1 MASLTP
7 GVLSKLLAN
16 KDAKVTGNHRS
27 ALLQV
32 IEILPSGEDPWRSR
46 GFFLKVSDSL
56 HSAYVAVSD
65 SDSDMVSAG
74 EVQIGQFVYA
84 ARLDSGSP
92 VPVLRGLRIVPKRKS
107 CACVGNPV
115 ELVSSDLLFAK
126 RLPSREEMIINKKTP
141 LLEMSR
147 SEKCVGF
154 DMRRLSLD
162 SARRACWDQKN
173 PNAIAR
179 KSNSSGFKS
188 KQVPVSTKITIF
200 LSRNKFL
207 IYPAWAGGPD
217 LKLNPTL
224 LSEENALVISDKE
237 ASPKNIPS
245 LKHPNLNFSPLKNKN
260 DAVSPLLTKKP
271 LKKELKSSSACT
283 APSRLLKVPLT
294 CKTGSGQKISWDV
307 LPPTITE
314 LGKQA
319 VHHRNIAFLAAV
331 RSLEEASAADGVI
344 RCMCIFAELCESS
357 QKSSA
362 GAVVQKFLDL
372 NQKMQSAAMIV
383 DSLLNSRLLGA
394 DSTNCLPQQ
403 HLSPDACKDSASK
416 NAALWVKAA
425 ISTNLSPFELSRKQ
439 DRDEIPNGEKC
450 HFVVL
455 ENSPAEDYENHSPAR
470 KQNKRNNGTLLSDS
484 STKLSPPASGRL
496 SSAAGRSSTEK
507 EDSSKGGRLKEAASL
522 AEKLFLASREWF
534 LKYLEGSVNMGFG
547 LRREERSPE
556 AASLLGQLKR
566 VNHWLDELAS
576 NGAREGKRIGG
587 LKKKLCGFLLEHVDS
602 AVVVKHIK
610 ESGGFSALLNI
621 RHPATRIEFAVAVAV
636 AVAVSVAVPVTPL
649 QASKDDI
656 TVHTGLSK
664 APSAEYVNVSRWYN
678 HIEALL
684 RISGVAGEGSGIIVE
699 GSASISKGAVATPPA
714 GDSKA
719 SITAMFLASAAAD
732 EDDDDD
738 VDLFGEE
745 TEEEKKAAEERA
757 AAVKATGKKK
767 ESGKSSVLL
776 DVKPW
781 DDETDM
787 KKLEEA
793 VRSVQMEE
801 LHWGASKLAPVGYG
815 IKKLQIMLTIVDDL
829 VSVDNLI
836 EEHLLQ
842 EPINEH
848 VQSCD
853 IVAFNKICKSLCH
866 FSFCFITK
874 IHVCC

>member
-188 KQVPVSTKITIF
+188 KQVPVS
-200 LSRNKFL
+200 
-207 IYPAWAGGPD
+207 
-217 LKLNPTL
+217 
-224 LSEENALVISDKE
+224 VISDKE

-602 AVVVKHIK
+602 AVVV
-610 ESGGFSALLNI
+610 
-621 RHPATRIEFAVAVAV
+621 
-636 AVAVSVAVPVTPL
+636 
-649 QASKDDI
+649 SK
-656 TVHTGLSK
+656 
-664 APSAEYVNVSRWYN
+664 
-678 HIEALL
+678 
-684 RISGVAGEGSGIIVE
+684 
-699 GSASISKGAVATPPA
+699 
-714 GDSKA
+714 
-719 SITAMFLASAAAD
+719 
-732 EDDDDD
+732 
-738 VDLFGEE
+738 
-745 TEEEKKAAEERA
+745 
-757 AAVKATGKKK
+757 
-767 ESGKSSVLL
+767 
-776 DVKPW
+776 
-781 DDETDM
+781 
-787 KKLEEA
+787 
-793 VRSVQMEE
+793 
-801 LHWGASKLAPVGYG
+801 
-815 IKKLQIMLTIVDDL
+815 
-829 VSVDNLI
+829 
-836 EEHLLQ
+836 
-842 EPINEH
+842 
-848 VQSCD
+848 
-853 IVAFNKICKSLCH
+853 
-866 FSFCFITK
+866 
-874 IHVCC
+874 